1 MNAEPSSIAPIVRAP
16 EAESIKRHCLLI
28 LALGAAVWVLLLSFF
43 FPGYLDPFVPFHMDH
58 FSYLGES
65 ADGYGLMRYIR
76 YYPRP
81 LGFVILDLLGR
92 LGTRGMLVPVFALTL
107 VNAAL
112 LIRYVERLTARFVS
126 AFTIAFFFILVLANP
141 ESYWSVKEDILAV
154 ICLCCILLV
163 FHFWQNYL
171 ESNKGWNVVGI
182 IALALLSSYIKE
194 TYFATLVVFFL
205 IQALACPQRRKTAF
219 ALAAAIALIGG
230 LSLLYNAE
238 RSPFVNTHHTSTD
251 IYFQN
256 WSLTSIW
263 FGYRHL
269 LKFLIFPVPALLV
282 IAALVIVGRDNRK
295 ALWIGLVSL
304 LFVATTL
311 LPHTLLPN
319 HLEDQYA
326 WLGAFFLFTPILLAD
341 AVIPKRGMP
350 LVVAV
355 IGASAVC
362 AATMM
367 EYTSSISKGMAGW
380 LRQQETYQRV
390 FLNSWPI
397 MKSVSKPGEHELVIG
412 PTIPHEPF
420 AIPGYIRKSLG
431 TDRRWT
437 VVLPD
442 TFQRRKIL
450 TTQVIHALDLTSLA
464 YDHIFVFSP
473 DAKLVGSYS
482 RQDAKAILERGG
494 FTQFPALQ
502 GRDKATSAAAAQIE
516 ATSAAATQIEATAA
530 GVVLRAD
537 PNPVPGGTVTG
548 KTTIT
553 WDAGRDAVGDV
564 YTGTAGSEKLFASG
578 PKGAQDARWIKPG
591 LTEFRLYSHFDHTL
605 LAQLTVTML
614 SPAASPAGSPGAP
627 PVSPARH

>member
-1 MNAEPSSIAPIVRAP
+1 MSAEPSSIAPRTRTLAV
-16 EAESIKRHCLLI
+16 ESTGKHFLLI
-28 LALGAAVWVLLLSFF
+28 LALGAVVWILLLTFF

-58 FSYLGES
+58 FAALGQS
-65 ADGYGLMRYIR
+65 AEGYGLMRYIW

-81 LGFVILDLLGR
+81 LGFVLLDLLGR
-92 LGTRGMLVPVFALTL
+92 LGTRGMLVPIFALTL

-112 LIRYVERLTARFVS
+112 LIRYVERLTARFVG
-126 AFTIAFFFILVLANP
+126 AFTIALFFILVFANP
-141 ESYWSVKEDILAV
+141 ESYWSVKEDVFAV
-154 ICLCCILLV
+154 VCLFCVLLV
-163 FHFWQNYL
+163 FHLWQNYL
-171 ESNKGWNVVGI
+171 ESSRGWNIVCI

-219 ALAAAIALIGG
+219 ALAVAIVVIGG
-230 LSLLYNAE
+230 LSLLYNAD

-256 WSLTSIW
+256 WSLMSIW
-263 FGYRHL
+263 FAYCRL

-282 IAALVIVGRDNRK
+282 IAALVIAWRNNRK
-295 ALWIGLVSL
+295 ALWIGIVSL

-311 LPHTLLPN
+311 FPHTLLPN
-319 HLEDQYA
+319 HLEDLYA

-341 AVIPKRGMP
+341 AVIPRRGMP

-355 IGASAVC
+355 IGAIAVC

-367 EYTSSISKGMAGW
+367 EYTSSIPKGMVGW
-380 LRQQETYQRV
+380 LRKQEAYQRV
-390 FLNSWPI
+390 FLSSWPVLQN
-397 MKSVSKPGEHELVIG
+397 VSKPGEHELVVG
-412 PTIPHEPF
+412 PTIPHQPL
-420 AIPGYIRKSLG
+420 AVPGYIRKSLG
-431 TDRRWT
+431 ADRRWT

-442 TFQRRKIL
+442 TFRKRTAL
-450 TTQVIHALDLTSLA
+450 TTQVIHASDVTSLA

-482 RQDAKAILERGG
+482 RQDAKAILEKGG
-494 FTQFPALQ
+494 FTQFPALL
-502 GRDKATSAAAAQIE
+502 GRDNATSAAAAPIE
-516 ATSAAATQIEATAA
+516 ATSA

-564 YTGTAGSEKLFASG
+564 YAGTAGSEKLFASG
-578 PKGAQDARWIKPG
+578 PKGSQDARWIKPG

-614 SPAASPAGSPGAP
+614 SADASASNPRAT
-627 PVSPARH
+627 PVSSPTP

>member
-1 MNAEPSSIAPIVRAP
+1 MSAEPSGIAPKARAP
-16 EAESIKRHCLLI
+16 EAESTRKHFLLI
-28 LALGAAVWVLLLSFF
+28 LALGAAVWILLLRFF
-43 FPGYLDPFVPFHMDH
+43 FPGYVDPFVPFHMDH

-65 ADGYGLMRYIR
+65 ADGYGLMRYIW

-112 LIRYVERLTARFVS
+112 LIRYVERLTARFVN
-126 AFTIAFFFILVLANP
+126 AFTIAFFFILVFANP
-141 ESYWSVKEDILAV
+141 ESYWSVKEDILATV
-154 ICLCCILLV
+154 CLFCVLLV
-163 FHFWQNYL
+163 FHLWQNYL
-171 ESNKGWNVVGI
+171 ESGRGWNIVGI
-182 IALALLSSYIKE
+182 IALVLVSSYIKE

-205 IQALACPQRRKTAF
+205 VQALACPQRRKTAF
-219 ALAAAIALIGG
+219 VLAGAIVLTGG

-238 RSPFVNTHHTSTD
+238 KSPFTNATHTSTD

-256 WSLTSIW
+256 WSLISIW
-263 FGYRHL
+263 SGYDRL
-269 LKFLIFPVPALLV
+269 FKFLIFPVAGLLV
-282 IAALVIVGRDNRK
+282 IAALVVVGRNNRK

-319 HLEDQYA
+319 HLEDFYA
-326 WLGAFFLFTPILLAD
+326 WLGAFFLFTPVLLAD
-341 AVIPKRGMP
+341 AVIPRRVLP
-350 LVVAV
+350 LVLTA
-355 IGASAVC
+355 IGAIAVC
-362 AATMM
+362 AGTMM
-367 EYTSSISKGMAGW
+367 EYTSSIPKGMAGW
-380 LRQQETYQRV
+380 LRQQEGHQRV
-390 FLNSWPI
+390 FLSSWPI

-442 TFQRRKIL
+442 TFRRRKIL
-450 TTQVIHALDLTSLA
+450 TTQVIHASDLTSLA

-494 FTQFPALQ
+494 FTQFPALK
-502 GRDKATSAAAAQIE
+502 GRDKATSTAAAQIE
-516 ATSAAATQIEATAA
+516 AAAA
-530 GVVLRAD
+530 GVILRAD

-553 WDAGRDAVGDV
+553 WDAGQDAVGDV
-564 YTGTAGSEKLFASG
+564 YAGTAGSERLFASG
-578 PKGAQDARWIKPG
+578 PKGSQDARWIKPG
-591 LTEFRLYSHFDHTL
+591 STEFRLYSHFDHTL

-614 SPAASPAGSPGAP
+614 SADASASNPRATPVPSP
-627 PVSPARH
+627 SP

>member
-1 MNAEPSSIAPIVRAP
+1 M
-16 EAESIKRHCLLI
+16 LT
-28 LALGAAVWVLLLSFF
+28 LALGAAVWILLLRSF

-65 ADGYGLMRYIR
+65 ADGYGLMRYIW

-126 AFTIAFFFILVLANP
+126 AFTIAFFFILVFANP

-154 ICLCCILLV
+154 VCLFCVLLV
-163 FHFWQNYL
+163 FHLWQNYL
-171 ESNKGWNVVGI
+171 ESGKGWNIVGI

-194 TYFATLVVFFL
+194 TYFVTLVVFFL
-205 IQALACPQRRKTAF
+205 VQALACPQRKKTAF
-219 ALAAAIALIGG
+219 ALAVAIVFIGA
-230 LSLLYNAE
+230 LSLLYNAG
-238 RSPFVNTHHTSTD
+238 RSPFVNTRLPSTD

-256 WSLTSIW
+256 WSLISIW
-263 FGYRHL
+263 FGYCHL

-282 IAALVIVGRDNRK
+282 IAALVVVGRNNRK

-311 LPHTLLPN
+311 FPHTLLPN
-319 HLEDQYA
+319 HLEDLYA
-326 WLGAFFLFTPILLAD
+326 WLGAFFLFTPVLLAD
-341 AVIPKRGMP
+341 AVIPKRGLP
-350 LVVAV
+350 LVVAA
-355 IGASAVC
+355 IGAIAVC

-367 EYTSSISKGMAGW
+367 EYTSSISKGMVGW
-380 LRQQETYQRV
+380 LRQQEGYQRV
-390 FLNSWPI
+390 FLSSWPI
-397 MKSVSKPGEHELVIG
+397 MKNISKPGEHELVVG
-412 PTIPHEPF
+412 PTMPHEPF
-420 AIPGYIRKSLG
+420 AVPGYIRKSLG
-431 TDRRWT
+431 ADTRWT

-442 TFQRRKIL
+442 TFRKRKIL
-450 TTQVIHALDLTSLA
+450 TTQVIHASDVTSLA

-516 ATSAAATQIEATAA
+516 ATAA

-564 YTGTAGSEKLFASG
+564 YAGAAGSEKLFASG
-578 PKGAQDARWIKPG
+578 PKGSQDARWIKPE
-591 LTEFRLYSHFDHTL
+591 L
-605 LAQLTVTML
+605 
-614 SPAASPAGSPGAP
+614 
-627 PVSPARH
+627 

>member
-1 MNAEPSSIAPIVRAP
+1 MSAEPSGIAPQARTP
-16 EAESIKRHCLLI
+16 EAESTRKHFLLT
-28 LALGAAVWVLLLSFF
+28 LALGAAVWILLLRSF

-65 ADGYGLMRYIR
+65 ADGYGLMRYIW

-81 LGFVILDLLGR
+81 LGFVIFDLLGR

-126 AFTIAFFFILVLANP
+126 AFTIAFFFILVFANP

-154 ICLCCILLV
+154 VCLFCVLLV
-163 FHFWQNYL
+163 FHLWQNYL
-171 ESNKGWNVVGI
+171 ESGKGWNIVGI

-219 ALAAAIALIGG
+219 ALAGAIVFIGG

-238 RSPFVNTHHTSTD
+238 KSPFTNTTHTSTD

-256 WSLTSIW
+256 WSLISIW
-263 FGYRHL
+263 SGYGRL
-269 LKFLIFPVPALLV
+269 FKFLIFPVPALLV
-282 IAALVIVGRDNRK
+282 SVALVVVGLNNRK
-295 ALWIGLVSL
+295 ALWIGLVSV

-311 LPHTLLPN
+311 FPHTLLPN
-319 HLEDQYA
+319 HLEDFYA
-326 WLGAFFLFTPILLAD
+326 WLGAFFLFTPVLLAD
-341 AVIPKRGMP
+341 AVIPRRVLP
-350 LVVAV
+350 LVLTA
-355 IGASAVC
+355 IGAIAVC
-362 AATMM
+362 AGTMM
-367 EYTSSISKGMAGW
+367 EYTSSIPKGMAGW
-380 LRQQETYQRV
+380 LRKQEESQRI
-390 FLNSWPI
+390 FLSSWPI

-442 TFQRRKIL
+442 TFRRRKIL
-450 TTQVIHALDLTSLA
+450 TTQVIHASDVTSLA

-516 ATSAAATQIEATAA
+516 ATAA

-564 YTGTAGSEKLFASG
+564 YAGAAGSEKLFASG
-578 PKGAQDARWIKPG
+578 PKGSQDARWIKPG

-614 SPAASPAGSPGAP
+614 SADASASSPTAT
-627 PVSPARH
+627 PVPSPSP

>member
-1 MNAEPSSIAPIVRAP
+1 MSAEPSGIAPTVCAP
-16 EAESIKRHCLLI
+16 EAQSTRKHFLLI
-28 LALGAAVWVLLLSFF
+28 LGLGAAVWTLLLTFF
-43 FPGYLDPFVPFHMDH
+43 FPGYLDPFVPFHTDH

-65 ADGYGLMRYIR
+65 ADGYGLMRYIW

-92 LGTRGMLVPVFALTL
+92 LGTRGMLVPVFALAL

-126 AFTIAFFFILVLANP
+126 AFTIAFFFILVFANP
-141 ESYWSVKEDILAV
+141 ESYWSVKEDILAIV
-154 ICLCCILLV
+154 CLFCVLLV
-163 FHFWQNYL
+163 FHLWQNYL
-171 ESNKGWNVVGI
+171 ESGRGWNIVGI
-182 IALALLSSYIKE
+182 IALALVSSYVKE

-205 IQALACPQRRKTAF
+205 IQALAYPQRRKTACV
-219 ALAAAIALIGG
+219 LAGAIVLIGG

-238 RSPFVNTHHTSTD
+238 KSPFTNTTHTSTE

-256 WSLTSIW
+256 WSLVSIW
-263 FGYRHL
+263 SGYDRL
-269 LKFLIFPVPALLV
+269 LKFLIFPVPAFLV
-282 IAALVIVGRDNRK
+282 IAVLVVVGLNNRR
-295 ALWIGLVSL
+295 ALWVGLVSL

-311 LPHTLLPN
+311 FPHTLLPN
-319 HLEDQYA
+319 HLEDFYA
-326 WLGAFFLFTPILLAD
+326 WLGAFFLFTPVLLAD
-341 AVIPKRGMP
+341 AVIPKRGLP
-350 LVVAV
+350 LVIIA
-355 IGASAVC
+355 IGAMAVC
-362 AATMM
+362 TATMM

-380 LRQQETYQRV
+380 LRKQEGHQRV

-397 MKSVSKPGEHELVIG
+397 MKSVSKPGEHELVVG
-412 PTIPHEPF
+412 PAMPHEPF
-420 AIPGYIRKSLG
+420 AVPGYIRKSLG
-431 TDRRWT
+431 ADTRWT
-437 VVLPD
+437 AVLPD
-442 TFQRRKIL
+442 TFQKRNIL
-450 TTQVIHALDLTSLA
+450 TTQVIHASDVTSLA

-482 RQDAKAILERGG
+482 RQDAKAIFERGG

-502 GRDKATSAAAAQIE
+502 GRDKAISVAAARTE
-516 ATSAAATQIEATAA
+516 ATSA

-564 YTGTAGSEKLFASG
+564 YAGNAGSERLFASG
-578 PKGAQDARWIKPG
+578 PKGSQDARWIKPG

-605 LAQLTVTML
+605 LAQLAVTMQ
-614 SPAASPAGSPGAP
+614 SADPPASNPSATPLPILDKQS
-627 PVSPARH
+627 R

>member
-1 MNAEPSSIAPIVRAP
+1 M
-16 EAESIKRHCLLI
+16 LI
-28 LALGAAVWVLLLSFF
+28 LGLGAAVWTLLLTFF
-43 FPGYLDPFVPFHMDH
+43 FPGYLDPFVPFHTDH

-65 ADGYGLMRYIR
+65 ADGYGLMRYIW

-92 LGTRGMLVPVFALTL
+92 LGTRGMLVPVFALAL

-126 AFTIAFFFILVLANP
+126 AFTIAFFFILVFANP
-141 ESYWSVKEDILAV
+141 ESYWSVKEDILAIV
-154 ICLCCILLV
+154 CLFCVLLV
-163 FHFWQNYL
+163 FHLWQNYL
-171 ESNKGWNVVGI
+171 ESGRGWNIVGI
-182 IALALLSSYIKE
+182 IALALVSSYVKE

-205 IQALACPQRRKTAF
+205 IQALAYPQRRKTACV
-219 ALAAAIALIGG
+219 LAGAIVLIGG

-238 RSPFVNTHHTSTD
+238 KSPFTNTTHTSTE

-256 WSLTSIW
+256 WSLVSIW
-263 FGYRHL
+263 SGYDRL
-269 LKFLIFPVPALLV
+269 LKFLIFPVPAFLV
-282 IAALVIVGRDNRK
+282 IAVLVVVGLNNRR
-295 ALWIGLVSL
+295 ALWVGLVSL

-311 LPHTLLPN
+311 FPHTLLPN
-319 HLEDQYA
+319 HLEDFYA
-326 WLGAFFLFTPILLAD
+326 WLGAFFLFTPVLLAD
-341 AVIPKRGMP
+341 AVIPKRGLP
-350 LVVAV
+350 LVIIA
-355 IGASAVC
+355 IGAMAVC
-362 AATMM
+362 TATMM

-380 LRQQETYQRV
+380 LRKQEGHQRV

-397 MKSVSKPGEHELVIG
+397 MKSVSKPGEHELVVG
-412 PTIPHEPF
+412 PAMPHEPF
-420 AIPGYIRKSLG
+420 AVPGYIRKSLG
-431 TDRRWT
+431 ADTRWT
-437 VVLPD
+437 AVLPD
-442 TFQRRKIL
+442 TFQKRNIL
-450 TTQVIHALDLTSLA
+450 TTQVIHASDVTSLA

-482 RQDAKAILERGG
+482 RQDAKAIFERGG

-502 GRDKATSAAAAQIE
+502 GRDKAISVAAARTE
-516 ATSAAATQIEATAA
+516 ATSA

-564 YTGTAGSEKLFASG
+564 YAGNAGSERLFASG
-578 PKGAQDARWIKPG
+578 PKGSQDARWIKPG

-605 LAQLTVTML
+605 LAQLAVTMQ
-614 SPAASPAGSPGAP
+614 SADPPASNPSATPLPILDKQS
-627 PVSPARH
+627 R